1 MRSQMR
7 VTTLPK
13 VAYRQLPGDRVGEFD
28 WRENLIILDPRTS
41 KTTQRCTL
49 VHEMI
54 HWERGDVATGHGWFD
69 ARIEHHV
76 EMETARRLICV
87 EDLAAAMEWAD
98 HPQEVAELLD
108 VDLPVLARRFSI
120 LTFEETQYLGKRVGP
135 MRAWPVNGSGD
146 W

>member
-1 MRSQMR
+1 M
-7 VTTLPK
+7 TTLPK
-13 VAYRQLPGDRVGEFD
+13 VTYRHLPGDRVGEYD
-28 WRENLIILDPRTS
+28 LGKNLIILDPRTS

-76 EMETARRLICV
+76 EMETARRLISV
-87 EDLAAAMEWAD
+87 EELAAAMEWAD

-108 VDLPVLARRFSI
+108 VDLSVLVRRFGI
-120 LTFEETQYLGKRVGP
+120 LTFDEAQYLARRVGP
-135 MRAWPVNGSGD
+135 MKDWPVLRNGD

>member
-1 MRSQMR
+1 MLNKMR

-13 VAYRQLPGDRVGEFD
+13 VLYRNLPGDRVGEFD
-28 WRENLIILDPRTS
+28 KSRNLIILDPRTS

-76 EMETARRLICV
+76 ETETARRLICV
-87 EDLAAAMEWAD
+87 EELASAMEWAN

-108 VDLPVLARRFSI
+108 VDLCVLVRRFRI
-120 LTFEETQYLGKRVGP
+120 LTFDEAQYLSKRVGP
-135 MRAWPVNGSGD
+135 IQGWPANRNGES
-146 W
+146 